1 MRMKAKVINSFVCK
15 KDGKLKAVGT
25 IVDYDEKRIE
35 ELAETGF
42 VSKTEAKPEETKQK
56 KK

>member
-1 MRMKAKVINSFVCK
+1 MKAKVINSFVCK